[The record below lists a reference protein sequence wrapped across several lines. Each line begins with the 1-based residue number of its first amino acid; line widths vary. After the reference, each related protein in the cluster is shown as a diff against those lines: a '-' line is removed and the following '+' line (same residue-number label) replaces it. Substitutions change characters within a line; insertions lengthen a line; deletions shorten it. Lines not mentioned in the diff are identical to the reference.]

1 MSRPLIIL
9 VLERVNEVNELEIFY
24 QAFSSSD
31 SERSCATLLKDVYY
45 TIGFQAIQPQANHTY
60 RGILRGETHTVS
72 TCSME
77 DRATGIKCVIKNGDI
92 NTNYPIKGVSS
103 PYTPQFIPENAGAL
117 ETMTHEVIDPNPFY
131 VSSDSES
138 ESDSDSDSS

>member
-9 VLERVNEVNELEIFY
+9 ILEHVNQVNEIETFY

-45 TIGFQAIQPQANHTY
+45 MIGFQAIQPQANHTY

-103 PYTPQFIPENAGAL
+103 PYTPQFIPENAGTL
-117 ETMTHEVIDPNPFY
+117 ETMTHEVIDPFPFN
-131 VSSDSES
+131 VSDTDSSD
-138 ESDSDSDSS
+138 SDSDSDSS

>member
-9 VLERVNEVNELEIFY
+9 VLERVNEVNEIETFY

-31 SERSCATLLKDVYY
+31 SERSCSTLLKDVYY
-45 TIGFQAIQPQANHTY
+45 TIGFQAIQPQANHTF

-103 PYTPQFIPENAGAL
+103 LYTPQFIPETAGKL
-117 ETMTHEVIDPNPFY
+117 ETMTHEVIEPLPSY
-131 VSSDSES
+131 VSSDSS
-138 ESDSDSDSS
+138 DSDSDSDSS